1 MKQGDTFV
9 IFVAV
14 YTKSILTL
22 WCMSDIPVMHSD
34 TQNAV
39 QPFNTLCM
47 QPSRNFWSL
56 AHHMGNLIPAPK
68 VNRAKEQL

>member
-1 MKQGDTFV
+1 MKQGDTYV
-9 IFVAV
+9 IFVEV

-22 WCMSDIPVMHSD
+22 WCVSGIPVMHSD
-34 TQNAV
+34 TQNAA

-47 QPSRNFWSL
+47 QPSCNFRSP

-68 VNRAKEQL
+68 VTRAK